1 MKRRNSRWHFLKD
14 GKFQC
19 NSCGACCR
27 FITPLVA
34 KGRLPNDWLN
44 KDGSCTNLIVDQEK
58 SNELLELK
66 YKCKIYDQRPS
77 VCRVD
82 VELKPNYSDNQ
93 IAKMCK
99 VLKDFVDKV

>member
-1 MKRRNSRWHFLKD
+1 MKRNNKFHFLEN
-14 GKFQC
+14 GKFKC
-19 NSCGACCR
+19 NSCGACCK

-34 KGRLPNDWLN
+34 KGRLPGEWLRP
-44 KDGSCTNLIVDQEK
+44 DGSCANLEQDREK
-58 SNELLELK
+58 SDAHLEIK

-82 VELKPNYSDNQ
+82 VELRPHYSDNQ

-99 VLKDFVDKV
+99 VLKDFVEKV